1 MDESSASIADCGSK
15 VAELAASL
23 LGCFGYSGSVLLA
36 VLAYSAL
43 RAWFSRSL
51 VCARLAVN
59 PTPVTAAEFAEHG
72 LGPVSASD
80 GKGGSAEANRA
91 LYLDV
96 MKRAIIN
103 VLFLEVSKPS
113 WFYGADRTPVLAR
126 EGGKEGTFS
135 LSRRV
140 LGEDMPANSF
150 SMVGLHRLN
159 NIQSC
164 LETAIEECVPGDFV
178 ETGAYRGG
186 ACIFARAVL
195 KAHGVT
201 DRNVVAC
208 DTFTPPKQPP
218 TLLGLVIVMP
228 ILWGIQLLSL
238 IPLKP
243 LRMALFKLAESV
255 DQDFPAQTQD
265 PKLLDDWIALFFF
278 FLHNL
283 TSFHATEMSKGLETV
298 KSYFARFGLL
308 DGQVRFLQGF
318 FADTIP
324 SPEAAFLTRVAVLR
338 ADGDTYESTM
348 DALRLLYPKVSP
360 GGFVIIDD
368 YHSFVSCAK
377 AVDEF
382 RAEHGIEEKMHRI
395 DNLSVYWRTP
405 KK

>member
-1 MDESSASIADCGSK
+1 MGVVEVGDRLF
-15 VAELAASL
+15 ELFAAL
-23 LGCFGYSGSVLLA
+23 VECFGYAGTFLVA
-36 VLAYSAL
+36 IVVYSSL
-43 RAWFSRSL
+43 RAYFSRSF
-51 VCARLAVN
+51 VCPRDAALPV
-59 PTPVTAAEFAEHG
+59 PVTAEEFAECG
-72 LGPVSASD
+72 LGPV
-80 GKGGSAEANRA
+80 GGAGDAACRE

-113 WFYGADRTPVLAR
+113 WFYGADRTPVLAP
-126 EGGKEGTFS
+126 GFS
-135 LSRRV
+135 LPRRV

-164 LETAIEECVPGDFV
+164 LETALEERVPGDFV

-208 DTFTPPKQPP
+208 DTFSPPKPP
-218 TLLGLVIVMP
+218 PSLLGLVLMMP
-228 ILWGIQLLSL
+228 IVWGIQLLSL
-238 IPLKP
+238 IPFRP

-255 DQDFPAQTQD
+255 DEDFPAQTQD

-278 FLHNL
+278 FLQNL
-283 TSFHATEMSKGLETV
+283 TTFHATEMSKGIETV

-308 DGQVRFLQGF
+308 DDQVRFLQGF

-324 SPEAAFLTRVAVLR
+324 SPEAAFLKEVAVLR

-382 RAEHGIEEKMHRI
+382 RAEHGIEEAMHPI
-395 DNLSVYWRTP
+395 DNLSVYWRVP